1 MKKITIVKD
10 KVFYENVLAIML
22 PVAGQQAINMGVNM
36 MDTVMLG
43 SFGEV
48 QLSASS
54 LANTFYSLYNILCMG
69 IIGGCSVL
77 IAQFWGARQLER
89 ARQTLNLGI
98 RISAVTGFVFAILT
112 WFFPE
117 TIMGFFTTE
126 PDVIEQGVKYLKIT
140 TFVYIIH
147 GTSLVASFLMR
158 SVQQATLGLVTS
170 IISFVF
176 NLFANWVFIFGKL
189 GAPRMEIA
197 GAALGTLIA
206 RTSEFLVTF
215 IYIFFIDKRLNFKVR
230 NLFVNPSKDLMNR
243 YLKAG
248 APALCSD
255 TMLGLGNTMIGIVL
269 GHMGSVVVAA
279 NSVVQVVDR
288 LFTVVVGG
296 ISNAAS
302 IVTGNTIGAG
312 DREKALA
319 QGQTFYLMS
328 VVIGILNCILII
340 LLGPRTIRF
349 YALSDQTIL
358 ETKRMMIASGFIMI
372 FGSIQSVMTKGVL
385 RGGGDTKFLLK
396 ADILFLWVVSIP
408 LGALVGLVFH
418 MPGWFT
424 FICLKVD
431 LIIKSI
437 WCINRLNSGK
447 WIRDMTQKDISN
459 A

>member
-77 IAQFWGARQLER
+77 MAQFWGARQLER

-98 RISAVTGFVFAILT
+98 RISALAGLIFALVT
-112 WFFPE
+112 WFFPD
-117 TIMGFFTTE
+117 TIMSFFTTE
-126 PDVIEQGVKYLKIT
+126 PEVIEQGVKYLKIT
-140 TFVYIIH
+140 TFIYIIH
-147 GTSLVASFLMR
+147 GTSLVACFLMR

-176 NLFANWVFIFGKL
+176 NLFFNWVFIFGKF

-206 RTSEFLVTF
+206 RSSEFLVTF
-215 IYIFFIDKRLNFKVR
+215 IYIFFLDKRIDFKWKS
-230 NLFVNPSKDLMNR
+230 LFVNPTKDLLQR
-243 YLKAG
+243 YWKAG
-248 APALCSD
+248 APALASD
-255 TMLGLGNTMIGIVL
+255 TMLGLGNTVIGIVL
-269 GHMGSVVVAA
+269 GHMGSIVVAA

-296 ISNAAS
+296 VSNAAS

-312 DREKALA
+312 EKEKAEA

-328 VVIGILNCILII
+328 VAIGILNCLLIVF
-340 LLGPRTIRF
+340 LGPLTIKL
-349 YALSDQTIL
+349 YTLSPETIA

-372 FGSIQSVMTKGVL
+372 FGSIRGVMTKGVL

-447 WIRDMTQKDISN
+447 WIRDMTQKDITN

>member
-77 IAQFWGARQLER
+77 MAQFWGARQLER

-98 RISAVTGFVFAILT
+98 RISALAGLIFALVT
-112 WFFPE
+112 WFFPD
-117 TIMGFFTTE
+117 TIMSFFTTE
-126 PDVIEQGVKYLKIT
+126 PEVIEQGVKYLKIT
-140 TFVYIIH
+140 TFIYIIH
-147 GTSLVASFLMR
+147 GTSLVACFLMR

-176 NLFANWVFIFGKL
+176 NLFFNWVFIFGKF

-206 RTSEFLVTF
+206 RSSEFLVTF
-215 IYIFFIDKRLNFKVR
+215 IYIFFLDKRIDFKWKS
-230 NLFVNPSKDLMNR
+230 LFV
-243 YLKAG
+243 KAL
-248 APALCSD
+248 ASD
-255 TMLGLGNTMIGIVL
+255 TMLGLGNTVIGIVL
-269 GHMGSVVVAA
+269 GHMGSIVVAA

-296 ISNAAS
+296 VSNAAS

-312 DREKALA
+312 EKEKAEA

-328 VVIGILNCILII
+328 VAIGILNCLLIVF
-340 LLGPRTIRF
+340 LGPLTIKL
-349 YALSDQTIL
+349 YTLSPETIA

-372 FGSIQSVMTKGVL
+372 FGSIQGVMTKGVL

-396 ADILFLWVVSIP
+396 CRAGLP
-408 LGALVGLVFH
+408 LSA
-418 MPGWFT
+418 
-424 FICLKVD
+424 
-431 LIIKSI
+431 
-437 WCINRLNSGK
+437 
-447 WIRDMTQKDISN
+447 
-459 A
+459 

>member
-77 IAQFWGARQLER
+77 MAQFWGARQLER

-98 RISAVTGFVFAILT
+98 RISALAGLIFALVT
-112 WFFPE
+112 WFFPD
-117 TIMGFFTTE
+117 TIMSFFTTE
-126 PDVIEQGVKYLKIT
+126 PEVIEQGVKYLKIT
-140 TFVYIIH
+140 TFIYIIH
-147 GTSLVASFLMR
+147 GTSLVACFLMR
-158 SVQQATLGLVTS
+158 SVQQATLGFVTS

-176 NLFANWVFIFGKL
+176 NLFFNWVFIFGKF

-206 RTSEFLVTF
+206 RSSEFLVTF
-215 IYIFFIDKRLNFKVR
+215 IYIFFLDKRIDFKWKS
-230 NLFVNPSKDLMNR
+230 LFVNPTKDLLQR
-243 YLKAG
+243 YWKAG
-248 APALCSD
+248 APALASD
-255 TMLGLGNTMIGIVL
+255 TMLGLGNTVIGIVL
-269 GHMGSVVVAA
+269 GHMGSIVVAA

-296 ISNAAS
+296 VSNAAS

-312 DREKALA
+312 EKEKAEA

-328 VVIGILNCILII
+328 VAIGILNCLLIVF
-340 LLGPRTIRF
+340 LGPLTIKL
-349 YALSDQTIL
+349 YTLSPETIA

-372 FGSIQSVMTKGVL
+372 FGSIQGVMTKGVL

-447 WIRDMTQKDISN
+447 WIRDMTKKDITN

>member
-215 IYIFFIDKRLNFKVR
+215 IHIFFIDKRLNFKVR

-340 LLGPRTIRF
+340 LLGPLTIRF

-396 ADILFLWVVSIP
+396 ADILFLWVVSIFF
-408 LGALVGLVFH
+408 L
-418 MPGWFT
+418 
-424 FICLKVD
+424 
-431 LIIKSI
+431 
-437 WCINRLNSGK
+437 
-447 WIRDMTQKDISN
+447 
-459 A
+459 

>member
-77 IAQFWGARQLER
+77 MAQFWGARQLER

-98 RISAVTGFVFAILT
+98 RISALAGLIFALVT
-112 WFFPE
+112 WFFPD
-117 TIMGFFTTE
+117 TIMSFFTTE
-126 PDVIEQGVKYLKIT
+126 PEVIEQGVKYLKIT
-140 TFVYIIH
+140 TFIYIIH
-147 GTSLVASFLMR
+147 GTSLVACFLMR

-176 NLFANWVFIFGKL
+176 NLFFNWVFIFGKF

-206 RTSEFLVTF
+206 RSSEFLVTF
-215 IYIFFIDKRLNFKVR
+215 IYIFFLDKRIDFKWKS
-230 NLFVNPSKDLMNR
+230 LFVNPTKDLLQR
-243 YLKAG
+243 YWKAG
-248 APALCSD
+248 APALASD
-255 TMLGLGNTMIGIVL
+255 TMLGLGNTVIGIVL
-269 GHMGSVVVAA
+269 GHMGSIVVAA

-296 ISNAAS
+296 VSNAAS

-312 DREKALA
+312 EKEKAEA

-328 VVIGILNCILII
+328 VAIGILNCLLIVF
-340 LLGPRTIRF
+340 LGPLTIKL
-349 YALSDQTIL
+349 YTLSPETIA

-372 FGSIQSVMTKGVL
+372 FGSIQGVMTKGVL

-447 WIRDMTQKDISN
+447 WIRDMTQKDITN